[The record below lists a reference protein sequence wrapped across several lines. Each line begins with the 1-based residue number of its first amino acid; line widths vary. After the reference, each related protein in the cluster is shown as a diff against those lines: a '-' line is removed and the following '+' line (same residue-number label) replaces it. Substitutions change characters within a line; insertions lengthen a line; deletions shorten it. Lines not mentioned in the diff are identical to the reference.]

1 MRRAVPHFVAAAAS
15 LAPLSRASVGIGL
28 RRHSGSS
35 APTEAQQTALLEH
48 YAMGLREIL
57 AETDNLSAPA
67 VVDRLRALR
76 ERAPVAL
83 ERPFWGAQFLAM
95 AFGHEM
101 GFAAANPPALRA
113 IFDLAAAAAERG
125 LVPFQSVR
133 AAHGQLKQLGLL
145 TCDVVDPPWS
155 AAAPRSA
162 LDRDDETKNAER
174 PVTAWS
180 LFASARFRAAASEL
194 ARALEADGVAV
205 VDGALGERH
214 ATAVGSALRAFRERE
229 RRRFQPGALDRTGRS
244 NAGARGD
251 VVAWLAGDEGLAAS
265 AARRRGERGE
275 TRRTDTTTTTT
286 TTDTKRVK
294 KARDA
299 AVGSRAVPP
308 LAFPDS
314 SSDAVL
320 GETSVLTAG
329 VVAQWARSCL
339 GSHLLASLPRGTL
352 LPTDAYVANAMLS
365 AYAPGAPGFVP
376 HTDCASPSD
385 PRRVTAIYYPARG
398 ETPPRGA
405 DLGGELVIRP
415 RDSVSARRRTLE
427 PRGDRLVAFW
437 SDEVEHEVRG
447 VKRSAREERLA
458 VSFWFLKPPT
468 AR

>member
-15 LAPLSRASVGIGL
+15 RAPQSRASVGIGL

-162 LDRDDETKNAER
+162 LDCDDETKNAER

-214 ATAVGSALRAFRERE
+214 AAAVGSALRAFRERE

-251 VVAWLAGDEGLAAS
+251 VVAWLAGDEGLAVQTPPAS
-265 AARRRGERGE
+265 RFAFGE
-275 TRRTDTTTTTT
+275 TART
-286 TTDTKRVK
+286 
-294 KARDA
+294 
-299 AVGSRAVPP
+299 SRPP
-308 LAFPDS
+308 PD
-314 SSDAVL
+314 V
-320 GETSVLTAG
+320 TAG
-329 VVAQWARSCL
+329 VVAQWMRSCL
-339 GSHLLASLPRGTL
+339 GSHLLASLPAETL
-352 LPTDAYVANAMLS
+352 LPADAYAANAMLS

-376 HTDCASPSD
+376 HTDRSSPSD
-385 PRRVTAIYYPARG
+385 PRRVTAVYYPAR
-398 ETPPRGA
+398 ERVEDRATPGSAEKGKGSSGRLGG
-405 DLGGELVIRP
+405 DGGELVLRP
-415 RDSVSARRRTLE
+415 SDADARRVVE
-427 PRGDRLVAFW
+427 PCGDRLVAFW
-437 SDEVEHEVRG
+437 SDEVEHEVLG
-447 VKRSAREERLA
+447 VRSDAREERLA
-458 VSFWFLKPPT
+458 LSFWFLKP
-468 AR
+468 R

>member
-1 MRRAVPHFVAAAAS
+1 
-15 LAPLSRASVGIGL
+15 
-28 RRHSGSS
+28 
-35 APTEAQQTALLEH
+35 
-48 YAMGLREIL
+48 MGLREIL
-57 AETDNLSAPA
+57 AETENLSDPA
-67 VVDRLRALR
+67 VVDRLHALR

-83 ERPFWGAQFLAM
+83 ERPFWGAQFLAA

-113 IFDLAAAAAERG
+113 IFDLGVAAAERG

-145 TCDVVDPPWS
+145 SCDVVDPPWS
-155 AAAPRSA
+155 AAPREDGA
-162 LDRDDETKNAER
+162 ADEPEP

-194 ARALEADGVAV
+194 ARGLEADGVAV
-205 VDGALGERH
+205 VDDALGERH
-214 ATAVGSALRAFRERE
+214 AAAVAAALRTFRRSESDAFR
-229 RRRFQPGALDRTGRS
+229 PGALDRTGRS

>member
-15 LAPLSRASVGIGL
+15 LAPQSRASVGIGL

-162 LDRDDETKNAER
+162 LDRDAER

-251 VVAWLAGDEGLAAS
+251 VVAWLAGDEGLADQTPPAS
-265 AARRRGERGE
+265 TAFRE
-275 TRRTDTTTTTT
+275 TASPRLPAD
-286 TTDTKRVK
+286 V
-294 KARDA
+294 
-299 AVGSRAVPP
+299 
-308 LAFPDS
+308 
-314 SSDAVL
+314 
-320 GETSVLTAG
+320 TAG
-329 VVAQWARSCL
+329 VVAQWMRSCL
-339 GSHLLASLPRGTL
+339 GSHLLASLPAETL
-352 LPTDAYVANAMLS
+352 LPADAYAANAMLS

-376 HTDCASPSD
+376 HTDRSSPSD
-385 PRRVTAIYYPARG
+385 PRRVTAVYYPARERVEDEKG
-398 ETPPRGA
+398 TEKGKGSSGRPGG
-405 DLGGELVIRP
+405 DGGELVLRP
-415 RDSVSARRRTLE
+415 SDADRRRVVE

-447 VKRSAREERLA
+447 VRSDAREERLA
-458 VSFWFLKPPT
+458 LSFWFLKP
-468 AR
+468 R

>member
-1 MRRAVPHFVAAAAS
+1 M
-15 LAPLSRASVGIGL
+15 
-28 RRHSGSS
+28 SGSS

-57 AETDNLSAPA
+57 AETENLSDPA
-67 VVDRLRALR
+67 VVDRLHALR

-155 AAAPRSA
+155 A

-214 ATAVGSALRAFRERE
+214 AAAVGSALRAFRERE

-251 VVAWLAGDEGLAAS
+251 VVAWLAGDEGLAVQTPPAS
-265 AARRRGERGE
+265 RFAFGE
-275 TRRTDTTTTTT
+275 TART
-286 TTDTKRVK
+286 
-294 KARDA
+294 
-299 AVGSRAVPP
+299 SRPP
-308 LAFPDS
+308 PD
-314 SSDAVL
+314 V
-320 GETSVLTAG
+320 TAG
-329 VVAQWARSCL
+329 VVAQWMRSCL
-339 GSHLLASLPRGTL
+339 GSHLLASLPAETL
-352 LPTDAYVANAMLS
+352 LPADAYAANAMLS

-376 HTDCASPSD
+376 HTDRSSPSD
-385 PRRVTAIYYPARG
+385 PRRVTAVYYPAR
-398 ETPPRGA
+398 ERVEDRATPGSAEKGKGSSGRLGG
-405 DLGGELVIRP
+405 DGGELVLRP
-415 RDSVSARRRTLE
+415 SDADARRVVE
-427 PRGDRLVAFW
+427 PCGDRLVAFW
-437 SDEVEHEVRG
+437 SDEVEHEVLG
-447 VKRSAREERLA
+447 VRSDAREERLA
-458 VSFWFLKPPT
+458 LSFWFLKP
-468 AR
+468 R

>member
-15 LAPLSRASVGIGL
+15 LAPQSRASVGIGL

-162 LDRDDETKNAER
+162 LDRDDETTNAER

-251 VVAWLAGDEGLAAS
+251 VVAWLAGDEGLAVQTPPAS
-265 AARRRGERGE
+265 TAFRE
-275 TRRTDTTTTTT
+275 TASPRLPAD
-286 TTDTKRVK
+286 V
-294 KARDA
+294 
-299 AVGSRAVPP
+299 
-308 LAFPDS
+308 
-314 SSDAVL
+314 
-320 GETSVLTAG
+320 TAG
-329 VVAQWARSCL
+329 VVAQWMRSCL
-339 GSHLLASLPRGTL
+339 GSHLLASLPAETL
-352 LPTDAYVANAMLS
+352 LPADAYAANAMLS

-376 HTDCASPSD
+376 HTDRSSPSD
-385 PRRVTAIYYPARG
+385 PRRVTAVYYPARERVEDEKG
-398 ETPPRGA
+398 TEKGKGSSGRPGG
-405 DLGGELVIRP
+405 DGGELVLRP
-415 RDSVSARRRTLE
+415 SDADRRRVVE

-447 VKRSAREERLA
+447 VRSDAREERLA
-458 VSFWFLKPPT
+458 LSFWFLKP
-468 AR
+468 R